1 MYFCVMKSRL
11 NLTIDEEL
19 LAQVKQYAESHEMSV
34 SEMVETYFKTITK
47 VTTGK
52 NIIELVEGLR
62 KSAIPDDIDLKE
74 EYFKM
79 QSKKYGF

>member
-1 MYFCVMKSRL
+1 MKSRL
-11 NLTIDEEL
+11 NLTIDEKL
-19 LAQVKQYAESHEMSV
+19 LSQVKQYAESHEMSV

-47 VTTGK
+47 VTEGK

-62 KSAIPDDIDLKE
+62 KSAIPDDIDLKV